1 MIICIHIIV
10 VILSNWGI
18 SWYNIE
24 FEHITSLI
32 LAANLKK
39 YMRKRFVFLE
49 FVPSFEYS
57 EEKRDLSPWAGWSIK
72 ASYLTRGNYF
82 TSTKKSSQCIFDL
95 IWSCNYS
102 LTHQN
107 HHQHVQVGGLLDNK
121 GYGIGLPPSKIMII
135 STELILT
142 I

>member
-1 MIICIHIIV
+1 
-10 VILSNWGI
+10 
-18 SWYNIE
+18 
-24 FEHITSLI
+24 
-32 LAANLKK
+32 
-39 YMRKRFVFLE
+39 MRERFVFLE

-57 EEKRDLSPWAGWSIK
+57 EEKRDLSLWAGWSIK

-82 TSTKKSSQCIFDL
+82 TSTKKKFSMYIYL
-95 IWSCNYS
+95 ILTCNYS